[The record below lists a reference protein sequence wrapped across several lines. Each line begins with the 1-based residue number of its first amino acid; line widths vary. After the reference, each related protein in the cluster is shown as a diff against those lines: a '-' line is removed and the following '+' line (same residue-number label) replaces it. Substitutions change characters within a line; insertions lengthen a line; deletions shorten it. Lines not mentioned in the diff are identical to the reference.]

1 MRLSQS
7 GPLDA
12 QVLHITDHRI
22 ELQRLEK
29 ERSGLSAPK
38 ASPQAD
44 ADPQPKDGDTQAALM
59 RLVDLIQRKSEKQR
73 KGSSNRKVR
82 GRSPKPSTSIQAYK
96 ACRDLIDGPQS
107 TGLTLNKFV

>member
-12 QVLHITDHRI
+12 QVLHITDHRL

-29 ERSGLSAPK
+29 ERSGLAAPK

-44 ADPQPKDGDTQAALM
+44 GDPQPKGDDTKAALM
-59 RLVDLIQRKSEKQR
+59 RLVDLIQRKGQQR
-73 KGSSNRKVR
+73 KGSEGRKER
-82 GRSPKPSTSIQAYK
+82 GRSPQPTSSVRAYQ
-96 ACRDLIDGPQS
+96 ACRDLLDEPQG
-107 TGLTLNKFV
+107 TGQTLNKFV